1 MPQVLRPNEY
11 TNQRKKR
18 ETKVGIFELNK
29 QVVVNILIV
38 LIVVYW
44 LIACYLNKGLFFKE
58 AVICSCIILF
68 LIIKNQNVLRSA
80 NSINS

>member
-11 TNQRKKR
+11 TKRKKKR
-18 ETKVGIFELNK
+18 ETEVGIFELNK
-29 QVVVNILIV
+29 QVVVHITVGLI
-38 LIVVYW
+38 IGGW

-68 LIIKNQNVLRSA
+68 LMVIKSRCVK
-80 NSINS
+80 NS